1 MMDDEPRL
9 GSDMF
14 LHNSRDAWGRFGAGD
29 SAAAAGGGATAADTT
44 RAVQP
49 DEFEV
54 ARTECG

>member
-1 MMDDEPRL
+1 
-9 GSDMF
+9 MF

>member
-1 MMDDEPRL
+1 
-9 GSDMF
+9 MF

-29 SAAAAGGGATAADTT
+29 SAAAAGGGATAAADTT